1 MSRTA
6 TIAQDESPVGR
17 VDTFLRGWLTTNPGE
32 MLPPEL
38 DLVDRLGVSRST
50 VRTVLK
56 QLEAQGLVQCL
67 GRRQGRRAA
76 TSRPQQR
83 GVWAKTV
90 LVISPALDPAKYAR
104 TGWLEA
110 IEAGAMDALRQQG
123 LYGLLMDS
131 AGIPDILADAQRLP
145 LGALAVRAAD
155 PAHTVLPLHRAGVTT
170 AVFGTQAELAAIDQV
185 YTDQAAGCQLLCDY
199 LITQRGRKRLLRLW
213 TPQDNPWWLR
223 LRDEGYA
230 RAIAAAGLTPLPIV
244 NVPPAVTNGKPLEE
258 LHDKIRIYTGFL
270 AEYLLGPEPVD
281 SILATTDRDVFAVV
295 AALRTLGKRPQVDV
309 DVVGYDNF
317 WDMCEETSVEPIP
330 PLASIDKQ
338 NDRVGREMVRLMS
351 ERIAGPADMRPRR
364 VAIPPQLIIRAH
376 A

>member
-281 SILATTDRDVFAVV
+281 KPCDGLGQGESAVEHDAGQKPFRIVRMEKGAGRVQPSLVATDLTTQEILYSMRGDTIEYNLDDE
-295 AALRTLGKRPQVDV
+295 AAKAKGNVNQQLGGAQ
-309 DVVGYDNF
+309 
-317 WDMCEETSVEPIP
+317 
-330 PLASIDKQ
+330 
-338 NDRVGREMVRLMS
+338 
-351 ERIAGPADMRPRR
+351 
-364 VAIPPQLIIRAH
+364 
-376 A
+376 